1 MALYVSLSIIQAD
14 FISFHQNILL
24 NRIKYGMKTNK
35 TCFKYHTLWTMNT
48 QINKFYFYNWSVS
61 LSHRRA
67 LICLLF
73 NVSSR
78 NSKRIANVSCIDERV
93 NQTRSPL
100 LLSYTVKNTKS
111 LKVHVSCIHTG
122 ESWACGIVSGISPI
136 CSPNLPVSCWMC
148 PHSLRTGWFYDLQ
161 QMTPWLITCSYN
173 RGGLNG
179 YSLFLYLCIDREFK
193 KDYLSIIN
201 PTLCLLGKLTDWNEP
216 LLIFIILLFIVI
228 INVFKYWN
236 IKIIFKREK

>member
-1 MALYVSLSIIQAD
+1 MFLVSTKELTKREARCC
-14 FISFHQNILL
+14 FH
-24 NRIKYGMKTNK
+24 
-35 TCFKYHTLWTMNT
+35 
-48 QINKFYFYNWSVS
+48 
-61 LSHRRA
+61 
-67 LICLLF
+67 
-73 NVSSR
+73 
-78 NSKRIANVSCIDERV
+78 
-93 NQTRSPL
+93 
-100 LLSYTVKNTKS
+100 TKS
-111 LKVHVSCIHTG
+111 FKVHVSCIHTG

-161 QMTPWLITCSYN
+161 QMTPWLITCSCN

-193 KDYLSIIN
+193 KDYLSLIN